1 MIGFPLALR
10 FRLLT
15 VGDAKVGV
23 AKWPY
28 NLHRQC
34 TFSQT
39 ISQSRPDQLRVGHLG
54 ARKRP
59 EKSPTVSAMYTYTRP
74 HTTLA
79 GAPSF
84 LPSSRAAAERT

>member
-28 NLHRQC
+28 NLPTMHFL
-34 TFSQT
+34 TNDSH
-39 ISQSRPDQLRVGHLG
+39 SRPDRLRIGHLE
-54 ARKRP
+54 ARKRS
-59 EKSPTVSAMYTYTRP
+59 EKEPDC
-74 HTTLA
+74 
-79 GAPSF
+79 
-84 LPSSRAAAERT
+84 